1 MPDPHA
7 PPGAPDTTLPRQIVR
22 LADPGARG
30 SLPVLVTPDAAA
42 RAAIARHL
50 DIRDIRKLRF
60 EGTLT
65 PEGRR
70 DWTLTATLGATVVQD
85 CVVTLD
91 PVVTRIDEP
100 VTRRYLADM
109 PEPTLGEVEMPEDD
123 TIEPLPA
130 SLDLAA
136 VMVEALSLALPP
148 FPRAPGAELGE
159 LTVTEPG
166 SAPLDADTIR
176 PFAGLAGLRD
186 KLTGDGTD
194 GEDGSA

>member
-1 MPDPHA
+1 MRRCP
-7 PPGAPDTTLPRQIVR
+7 T
-22 LADPGARG
+22 
-30 SLPVLVTPDAAA
+30 LPVLVTPDAPA
-42 RAAIARHL
+42 RAAIARYL
-50 DIRDIRKLRF
+50 GIRDVRKLRF
-60 EGTLT
+60 EGSLT

-109 PEPTLGEVEMPEDD
+109 PEPGLGEVEMPEDD
-123 TIEPLPA
+123 TIEELPA

-136 VMVEALSLALPP
+136 VMIEALSLALPP
-148 FPRAPGAELGE
+148 FPRAPGAELGQ
-159 LTVTEPG
+159 LSVTEPG
-166 SAPLDADTIR
+166 SAPLDADTVR

-186 KLTGDGTD
+186 KLGRDSTD
-194 GEDGSA
+194 DEGGST